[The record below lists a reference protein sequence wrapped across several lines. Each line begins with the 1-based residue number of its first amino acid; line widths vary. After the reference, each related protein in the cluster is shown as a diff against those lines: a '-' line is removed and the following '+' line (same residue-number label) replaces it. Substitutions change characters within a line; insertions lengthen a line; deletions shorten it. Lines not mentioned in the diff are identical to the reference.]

1 MGTWRSG
8 LAGFMLSVS
17 IRHLLAVTGVVS
29 AQRFLK
35 PDLVSDLHTQFHRS
49 VSSSEGN
56 CT

>member
-35 PDLVSDLHTQFHRS
+35 PDLVSDLHTVPQQC
-49 VSSSEGN
+49 VLL
-56 CT
+56 